1 MIPSLWYL
9 WLLLTGNN
17 ISSHYPLIF
26 HQNLFYLYFNLHC
39 EFSFFFNFLFIERQ
53 LFYNVVV
60 VSAAQQCK
68 SPVIIYITS
77 LLSLL
82 FASRPHSS
90 RTLQSAWLGSLCYTT
105 SHQLYISH
113 MVVYMSLCYFLH
125 LSHSLLPPLWI
136 FYMFCHLYSDP
147 KIFKYFYLFIWLWQ
161 VLFVAH
167 GIFNC
172 NMWDLV
178 PWSGI
183 EPGPPAL
190 GAWSLNH
197 VTTSEVPDPKIFEVR
212 VSLCLVLNFFP
223 ATTSKIHTQQ

>member
-1 MIPSLWYL
+1 M
-9 WLLLTGNN
+9 
-17 ISSHYPLIF
+17 
-26 HQNLFYLYFNLHC
+26 YFNLHC
-39 EFSFFFNFLFIERQ
+39 EFPFFLNFLFIGRQ

-60 VSAAQQCK
+60 VSAIQQCK
-68 SPVIIYITS
+68 SPVMIYITS

-82 FASRPHSS
+82 LASCPHSS
-90 RTLQSAWLGSLCYTT
+90 RTLQSVWLGSLCYTT

-136 FYMFCHLYSDP
+136 STCFVISIPTL

-161 VLFVAH
+161 VFFVAH

-178 PWSGI
+178 LWSGI

-190 GAWSLNH
+190 GAWRLNH
-197 VTTSEVPDPKIFEVR
+197 MTNSEVPDPKIFEVM
-212 VSLCLVLNFFP
+212 VSLFCFEFF
-223 ATTSKIHTQQ
+223 SCYY